1 MIRRVPF
8 ASLLMTVTAFI
19 LASTNSASAQS
30 LLFNLPED
38 GTMVEYE
45 GKLVQS
51 TGPDDPKPL
60 EWACELTIKSVGK
73 EEAEFEGKTQ
83 PCRWIEIKTLTGK
96 AGAAGI
102 DPGPVG
108 ARIYKV
114 LVPES
119 KVIAEWQDADGIP
132 NEGLPFIKGF
142 RRLGEEEVKPIT
154 EPGLRFYPTIT
165 LLNSYREPE
174 VVATSDVP
182 ETLLQG
188 QTVNAKR
195 MKGKLVMESEK
206 VRSSNEA
213 DYWVS
218 EEVPF
223 GLARWIVTVTTAEKD
238 STAPVSEFKLTTL
251 KKVDMKL
258 RRIRDNAESEL
269 VTE

>member
-1 MIRRVPF
+1 MFLRVPF
-8 ASLLMTVTAFI
+8 ASLLMMVAAFT

-30 LLFNLPED
+30 LLFNLPDD

-60 EWACELTIKSVGK
+60 EWACELTIKSVGT
-73 EEAEFEGKTQ
+73 EEAEFEGKAQ
-83 PCRWIEIKTLTGK
+83 PCRWIEIKTITGK

-102 DPGPVG
+102 NPGPVG

-132 NEGLPFIKGF
+132 NEVLPIVKGF
-142 RRLGEEEVKPIT
+142 RRLGEEEVKPIM
-154 EPGLRFYPTIT
+154 EPGLRFYPVIT
-165 LLNSYREPE
+165 LLTSYREPE
-174 VVATSDVP
+174 VVASSDVP

-195 MKGKLVMESEK
+195 MKGKLVMESQK
-206 VRSSNEA
+206 VRSTNEA

-223 GLARWIVTVTTAEKD
+223 GLARWLVTVSTEEKD